1 MTQDHLT
8 SDVTLATAAPAHTQE
23 AGEEGLTAA
32 QLLKR
37 SLDTFLAKDIKGWA
51 ELCDENVVV
60 EFPFAPDVATRKL
73 VGRAAI
79 YEYLKN
85 YPSVI
90 DVQRTPTLKINST
103 DDPNMAIAEWSVSGR
118 VISNGNPYEMSYATF
133 VTVKN
138 GLIVNYR
145 EYWDPMAFMAA
156 MSGAKFW

>member
-1 MTQDHLT
+1 
-8 SDVTLATAAPAHTQE
+8 
-23 AGEEGLTAA
+23 
-32 QLLKR
+32 
-37 SLDTFLAKDIKGWA
+37 
-51 ELCDENVVV
+51 
-60 EFPFAPDVATRKL
+60 
-73 VGRAAI
+73 
-79 YEYLKN
+79 
-85 YPSVI
+85 
-90 DVQRTPTLKINST
+90 VQRTPTLKINST

>member
-1 MTQDHLT
+1 MQQDHL
-8 SDVTLATAAPAHTQE
+8 SSEAPLAG
-23 AGEEGLTAA
+23 AGSAA
-32 QLLKR
+32 QLLRR

-51 ELCDENVVV
+51 ELCDQNVVV
-60 EFPFAPDVATRKL
+60 EFPFAPDVASRKI

-90 DVQRTPTLKINST
+90 DIQSTPTLRVNAT

-133 VTVKN
+133 VTFKN

-145 EYWDPMAFMAA
+145 EYWNPMAFMAA
-156 MSGAKFW
+156 MSGAEF

>member
-8 SDVTLATAAPAHTQE
+8 SDVTLATAAPTHTQE
-23 AGEEGLTAA
+23 TGKGLTAA

-156 MSGAKFW
+156 MDGAKF

>member
-8 SDVTLATAAPAHTQE
+8 SDVTLAPAAPAHPQE
-23 AGEEGLTAA
+23 AGKGLTAA

-90 DVQRTPTLKINST
+90 DVQRTPTLKIIAT
-103 DDPNMAIAEWSVSGR
+103 DDPSMAIAEWSVSGR

>member
-1 MTQDHLT
+1 MKQDHLT

-23 AGEEGLTAA
+23 AGKGLTAA

-145 EYWDPMAFMAA
+145 EYWDPMVFMAA
-156 MSGAKFW
+156 LSGAKFW

>member
-1 MTQDHLT
+1 MKQDHLT
-8 SDVTLATAAPAHTQE
+8 SDVTLVTATPAHTQE
-23 AGEEGLTAA
+23 AGKGLTAA

-60 EFPFAPDVATRKL
+60 EFPFAPDVASRKL

-90 DVQRTPTLKINST
+90 DVQRTPTLKIIAT
-103 DDPNMAIAEWSVSGR
+103 DDPSMAIAEWSVSGR

-145 EYWDPMAFMAA
+145 EYWDPMVFMAA